1 MTKANEVMALGAK
14 ETIDTTL
21 LRNHAYFLSGEIDDS
36 SIEPVIRW
44 IMYENFMIEEGKILT
59 LYINS
64 SGGGLYDAFALIDV
78 MRRSAYPISTI
89 GIGYVASAAFLIF
102 AAGTKSHRYISEN
115 TSILSHQFS
124 GDSSGKYHDM
134 VSAMKENDHVNDRMA
149 VLLNE
154 FTGLPVK
161 TVKSK
166 LLPPSDVWLTP
177 GEAVKLGIADHIF

>member
-1 MTKANEVMALGAK
+1 MNDVMVLGTK
-14 ETIDTTL
+14 ETIDTML
-21 LRNHAYFLSGEIDDS
+21 LRNHTFFLSGEIDDE

-44 IMYENFMIEEGKILT
+44 IMYENLMQEEGKVLT

-64 SGGGLYDAFALIDV
+64 TGGSLYDAFALIDV

-89 GIGYVASAAFLIF
+89 GIGSVASAAFLIF
-102 AAGTKSHRYISEN
+102 AAGTKGNRYISEN

-124 GDSSGKYHDM
+124 GDNSGKYHDM
-134 VSAMKENDHVNDRMA
+134 VSAMKENDYVNERMA
-149 VLLNE
+149 ILLTE

-177 GEAVKLGIADHIF
+177 GEVVKLGIADHIF

>member
-1 MTKANEVMALGAK
+1 MTKMNEVMALGAK

-21 LRNHAYFLSGEIDDS
+21 LKNHTYFLSGEIDDDS
-36 SIEPVIRW
+36 VEPVIRW
-44 IMYENFMIEEGKILT
+44 IMYENLLIEEGKVLT

-64 SGGGLYDAFALIDV
+64 TGGSLYDAFALIDV

-89 GIGYVASAAFLIF
+89 GIGSVASAAFMIF
-102 AAGTKSHRYISEN
+102 AAGTKGNRYISEN

-124 GDSSGKYHDM
+124 GDNSGKYHDM
-134 VSAMKENDHVNDRMA
+134 VSAMKENDHVNERMA
-149 VLLNE
+149 ILLNE

-161 TVKSK
+161 AVKTK

-177 GEAVKLGIADHIF
+177 GEAVTLGIADHIF

>member
-1 MTKANEVMALGAK
+1 MTKMNEVMMLGAK

-21 LRNHAYFLSGEIDDS
+21 LKNHTYFLSGEIDEDTV
-36 SIEPVIRW
+36 EPVIRW
-44 IMYENFMIEEGKILT
+44 IMYENIIQEEGKILT

-64 SGGGLYDAFALIDV
+64 IGGSLYDSFALIDV

-89 GIGYVASAAFLIF
+89 GIGSIASAAFLIF
-102 AAGTKSHRYISEN
+102 AAGTKGHRYISEN

-134 VSAMKENDHVNDRMA
+134 VSAMKENDYVNERMSI
-149 VLLNE
+149 LLNE

-161 TVKSK
+161 TVKTK

-177 GEAVKLGIADHIF
+177 GEVVKLGVADHIF